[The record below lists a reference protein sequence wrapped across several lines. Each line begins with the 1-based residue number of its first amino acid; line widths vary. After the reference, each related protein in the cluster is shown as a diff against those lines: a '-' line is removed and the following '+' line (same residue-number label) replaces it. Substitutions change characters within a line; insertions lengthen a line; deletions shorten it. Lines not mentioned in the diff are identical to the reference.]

1 MKVKQSSNLVKI
13 FIGTSSLGLV
23 ALGGVLMAG
32 AAIDE
37 TSADT
42 ATSNLSITVPISIA
56 PPAVASTVSFDVTP
70 DADGEF
76 ATSSL
81 VPVTVSTNNPT
92 GYTLTM
98 SASTTTT
105 ALTNSA
111 TSPVATIPT
120 LSSTVAAATY
130 STSAT
135 YNNTWGFTHN
145 NTGTA
150 DAETGVI
157 TADTYLPVAS
167 SASPTTIRV
176 TDSNSGV
183 ATTNLTFA
191 ARVDLD
197 KPSGTYNNT
206 VTFSAVANALPETRT
221 LADITNMQEVN
232 PDICANSTT
241 WTQDNPVEYE
251 LVDTRGMVSGLS
263 YDSYTIRKLA
273 DGNCWMVDNLRLP
286 GGTTITSSDSDVTS
300 NYTLPSSS
308 TSGFDSDTG
317 QFMYDNPNNTNGY
330 DSSYYSWLVAVAK
343 TSSPSS
349 TQYYNV
355 PTSICPK
362 GWHLPSAY
370 GASSQA
376 GQSSSSVK
384 GQFTNLYTAYSS
396 AASTFNTAFNS
407 VFAGRYYN
415 SRFNDGGPDGR
426 WWSSTVYSSTNAY
439 DLLASSSTVSPTSG
453 NNRRGG
459 FSIRCVLAS

>member
-42 ATSNLSITVPISIA
+42 ATSNLSITVPVSIA

-111 TSPVATIPT
+111 TSPAATIPT

-197 KPSGTYNNT
+197 KPSGTYN
-206 VTFSAVANALPETRT
+206 L
-221 LADITNMQEVN
+221 
-232 PDICANSTT
+232 
-241 WTQDNPVEYE
+241 
-251 LVDTRGMVSGLS
+251 
-263 YDSYTIRKLA
+263 
-273 DGNCWMVDNLRLP
+273 
-286 GGTTITSSDSDVTS
+286 GGSE
-300 NYTLPSSS
+300 
-308 TSGFDSDTG
+308 
-317 QFMYDNPNNTNGY
+317 
-330 DSSYYSWLVAVAK
+330 
-343 TSSPSS
+343 
-349 TQYYNV
+349 
-355 PTSICPK
+355 C
-362 GWHLPSAY
+362 
-370 GASSQA
+370 
-376 GQSSSSVK
+376 
-384 GQFTNLYTAYSS
+384 
-396 AASTFNTAFNS
+396 
-407 VFAGRYYN
+407 FAGN
-415 SRFNDGGPDGR
+415 
-426 WWSSTVYSSTNAY
+426 
-439 DLLASSSTVSPTSG
+439 
-453 NNRRGG
+453 
-459 FSIRCVLAS
+459 

>member
-32 AAIDE
+32 VAIDE

-56 PPAVASTVSFDVTP
+56 PPAVASTVSFDMTP

-111 TSPVATIPT
+111 TSLAATIPT

-206 VTFSAVANALPETRT
+206 VTFSAVANALPITAPTTMQEMTYDYCSDVMAENDT
-221 LADITNMQEVN
+221 LELADERTSDIT
-232 PDICANSTT
+232 
-241 WTQDNPVEYE
+241 
-251 LVDTRGMVSGLS
+251 
-263 YDSYTIRKLA
+263 YTIKKLA
-273 DGNCWMVDNLRLP
+273 DSNCWMIDNLRLP
-286 GGTTITSSDSDVTS
+286 GGTTITSADSNVTS
-300 NYTLPSSS
+300 DYTLPSSS
-308 TSGFDSDTG
+308 TTGFDSDTG
-317 QFMYDNPNNTNGY
+317 QFMYNGN
-330 DSSYYSWLVAVAK
+330 DTTGAYYSYLTATAGTGASV
-343 TSSPSS
+343 TSDGGQASG
-349 TQYYNV
+349 
-355 PTSICPK
+355 SICPK
-362 GWHLPSAY
+362 KWRLPTGNASTGEFTALYSAY
-370 GASSQA
+370 GSN
-376 GQSSSSVK
+376 K
-384 GQFTNLYTAYSS
+384 TNLD
-396 AASTFNTAFNS
+396 AAWSPVYVGYYYGSTLYQSGTGAL
-407 VFAGRYYN
+407 
-415 SRFNDGGPDGR
+415 
-426 WWSSTVYSSTNAY
+426 WWSSTSVSSTRARDLYENASGGINP
-439 DLLASSSTVSPTSG
+439 ASSG
-453 NNRRGG
+453 NRRRG
-459 FSIRCVLAS
+459 FSVRCVLGS